1 MLHRLLE
8 REVREVGGEHV
19 VLGGLSQGCAAAL
32 VAGLLWRGEALGA
45 VVGLCGWLP
54 LAGRL
59 MEVLEE
65 RSGDGDDDGDG
76 DGDGISFGGEGEDD
90 NDDRVGGK
98 NTKEKGGPIEID
110 TPVLRAIKFLE
121 DELDFPPHLPSPCLP
136 RPHLPPPHLS
146 PPQSSSSPSH
156 PTLPLQQIP
165 VFLAHGSL
173 DKKIP
178 IDVGMQG
185 RDCLRALG
193 TVTEWMEEEGQ
204 GHWYSGKM
212 LERLIGFLEQRRV
225 VEVGRGH
232 SGDEVSQELDDDGE

>member
-59 MEVLEE
+59 MEVLEV
-65 RSGDGDDDGDG
+65 RSGDGDDV
-76 DGDGISFGGEGEDD
+76 DGDGISFGGEGEDY
-90 NDDRVGGK
+90 NDDRVAGE
-98 NTKEKGGPIEID
+98 NTEQKGGTIDVD
-110 TPVLRAIKFLE
+110 TPALRAIKFLE
-121 DELDFPPHLPSPCLP
+121 DELDFPPHLP
-136 RPHLPPPHLS
+136 
-146 PPQSSSSPSH
+146 PPQSSTSSSH
-156 PTLPLQQIP
+156 PTLCLQQTP

-178 IDVGMQG
+178 IDVGIQG

-193 TVTEWMEEEGQ
+193 TRTEWMEEEGQ

-212 LERLIGFLEQRRV
+212 LERLIRFLEQRHV
-225 VEVGRGH
+225 VEVGKGH
-232 SGDEVSQELDDDGE
+232 SGDTVSQELDDDGNRVLRKK